1 MKSGPWGLIGVLL
14 TLLLGAGLGL
24 GYAWVVAPRPI
35 TDAGPDALRAEFK
48 EQYRALVAASYAATG
63 NLPRAQA
70 RLSLLKDADS
80 VEALNAQAQRM
91 LASPQTFERAE
102 QVAAL
107 ASALQGAA
115 DGLPVSVS
123 TPLMEMAEDAG
134 STFTPTSVLPEE
146 TEPSNLLSETPEG
159 IDTQT
164 LTVET
169 QPSIVEATPRPTQT
183 FTPEP
188 GRPFALSGQETVCD
202 ATLPDALLQ
211 VVVMNRNRRQLPGV
225 EIIITWDGGRE
236 AFFTGFK
243 PEIGSG
249 YADYLMNPDTTY
261 TVQLARGSDVAL
273 GILAPTCQSPEG
285 QTFLGSIKLTFQQP

>member
-1 MKSGPWGLIGVLL
+1 MRGGPWGFAGIVL
-14 TLLLGAGLGL
+14 TLIVGIGLGL

-70 RLSLLKDADS
+70 RLALLGDANPVD
-80 VEALNAQAQRM
+80 ALNAQAQRM

-102 QVAAL
+102 QVAGL
-107 ASALQGAA
+107 ASALQEAAGGAPA
-115 DGLPVSVS
+115 SVS
-123 TPLMEMAEDAG
+123 TPIGEIPEDAG
-134 STFTPTSVLPEE
+134 STLTPTSPPEVSY
-146 TEPSNLLSETPEG
+146 PSPLLTETPEG

-164 LTVET
+164 VFAET
-169 QPSIVEATPRPTQT
+169 QPPPLQPTLRPTRT
-183 FTPEP
+183 ATPEP
-188 GRPFALSGQETVCD
+188 GRPFALSGQEALCD
-202 ATLPDALLQ
+202 ATLPDGLLQ

-225 EIIITWDGGRE
+225 EIVITWDGGRE
-236 AFFTGFK
+236 AFFTGLK

-249 YADYLMNPDTTY
+249 YADYLMSPDTTY
-261 TVQLARGSDVAL
+261 TVQLARGSDVAQS
-273 GILAPTCQSPEG
+273 ILAPTCQSQDG